1 LWAKPF
7 ENGTMRTT
15 VSAIALMAVALSA
28 QADTIQQR
36 TTPCFA
42 CHGENGQSQTEITP
56 SLGAQQRPYVLIQ
69 LYMFREKLRDFTPMN
84 DAAKGLSDDDLRN
97 ISDLIGDL
105 PEPQPLNDVGDPM
118 RLRRAGALVQQHHCN
133 SCHNAD
139 FSGRDN
145 VPRIAHQREDYLAK
159 TMREYKTS
167 SRHGYDGTMAEVLAP
182 ITDEQIGD
190 LAYYLA
196 RVR

>member
-7 ENGTMRTT
+7 ENRTMRTT
-15 VSAIALMAVALSA
+15 VSAIALMAIALSA

-69 LYMFREKLRDFTPMN
+69 LYMFREKLRDFSPMN

-105 PEPQPLNDVGDPM
+105 PEPQPLNDVGDPV
-118 RLRRAGALVQQHHCN
+118 RLRRANALAQQHHCN
-133 SCHNAD
+133 SCHNSD
-139 FSGRDN
+139 FSGHDN

>member
-1 LWAKPF
+1 MPF

-15 VSAIALMAVALSA
+15 VSAVALMAIALSA

-36 TTPCFA
+36 ATPCFA

-97 ISDLIGDL
+97 LSDLIGDL
-105 PEPQPLNDVGDPM
+105 PEPQPRNDVGDPV
-118 RLRRAGALVQQHHCN
+118 RLRRANALVQQHHCN

-196 RVR
+196 RVP

>member
-1 LWAKPF
+1 MPF
-7 ENGTMRTT
+7 ENRTMRTT
-15 VSAIALMAVALSA
+15 VSAIALMAIALSA

-69 LYMFREKLRDFTPMN
+69 LYMFREKLRDFTLMN

-105 PEPQPLNDVGDPM
+105 PKPQPLNDVGDPV
-118 RLRRAGALVQQHHCN
+118 RLRRANALVQQHHCN
-133 SCHNAD
+133 SCHNTD
-139 FSGRDN
+139 FSGHDN
-145 VPRIAHQREDYLAK
+145 VPRIARQREDYLAK

-167 SRHGYDGTMAEVLAP
+167 SRHDYDGTMAEVLAP

>member
-1 LWAKPF
+1 
-7 ENGTMRTT
+7 MRTT
-15 VSAIALMAVALSA
+15 ISATALMAIALSA
-28 QADTIQQR
+28 QAETIQQR

-42 CHGENGQSQTEITP
+42 CHGENGQSQAEITP
-56 SLGAQQRPYVLIQ
+56 SLGAQQRPYLLIQ

-84 DAAKGLSDDDLRN
+84 DAAKGWSDDDLRN

-105 PEPQPLNDVGDPM
+105 PKPQPLNDVGDPV
-118 RLRRAGALVQQHHCN
+118 RLQHANALAQQHHCI
-133 SCHNAD
+133 SCHNSD

-145 VPRIAHQREDYLAK
+145 VPRIADQREDYLAK

>member
-1 LWAKPF
+1 VSH
-7 ENGTMRTT
+7 ESGTMRTT
-15 VSAIALMAVALSA
+15 VSATALMAIALST
-28 QADTIQQR
+28 QAETIQQR

-56 SLGAQQRPYVLIQ
+56 SLGAQQRAYVLIQ

-84 DAAKGLSDDDLRN
+84 DAAKGLSNDDLRN

-105 PEPQPLNDVGDPM
+105 PKPLPLDDVGDPA
-118 RLRRAGALVQQHHCN
+118 RLQRANALVQRHHCN
-133 SCHNAD
+133 SCHNSD

-159 TMREYKTS
+159 TMREYKIN

>member
-1 LWAKPF
+1 
-7 ENGTMRTT
+7 MRTT
-15 VSAIALMAVALSA
+15 VPATALMAIALSA
-28 QADTIQQR
+28 QAETIQQR

-69 LYMFREKLRDFTPMN
+69 LYMFRERLRDFTPMN

-105 PEPQPLNDVGDPM
+105 PKPQPPNDVGDPA
-118 RLRRAGALVQQHHCN
+118 RLQHANALVQQHHCN
-133 SCHNAD
+133 SCHNSD

-145 VPRIAHQREDYLAK
+145 VPRIADQREDYLAK

>member
-1 LWAKPF
+1 MPF
-7 ENGTMRTT
+7 ENRTMRTT
-15 VSAIALMAVALSA
+15 VSAIALMAIALSA

-36 TTPCFA
+36 ATPCFA

-84 DAAKGLSDDDLRN
+84 DAAKGLSNDDLRN

-105 PEPQPLNDVGDPM
+105 PMPQPVNDVGDPV
-118 RLRRAGALVQQHHCN
+118 RLRRANALVQQHHCN
-133 SCHNAD
+133 SCHNSD

-196 RVR
+196 RVP